1 MRLSSVNPPPP
12 VPPAVP
18 QPLSYR
24 AANPYY
30 TWLLTLCT
38 GAAIACL
45 SFLVEGMF
53 NFAQLSARMRGTPPQ
68 NFLRTV
74 YPFVLLGI
82 ASSNWI
88 AIWLLTTDDPSPHR
102 PRRIRA
108 WLLRGAATVTVLF
121 VFMYVLRMLD
131 DWRIRT
137 TTVFLILNS
146 LELATTILF
155 WLHMRWL
162 AKKLDFRGSRW
173 RALVAMVGT
182 CATIALLH
190 LGPRAS
196 TEVRSAMS
204 ITTFQLTNLRWA
216 MTVLWMVISALV
228 MLRFALGFANEVRLD
243 RKIAAS
249 AST

>member
-1 MRLSSVNPPPP
+1 MRLSSLNPPPVVQSSAKTLP
-12 VPPAVP
+12 
-18 QPLSYR
+18 YR
-24 AANPYY
+24 AANPYH
-30 TWLLTLCT
+30 TWLHTLCI

-45 SFLVEGMF
+45 AFLVEAMF
-53 NFAQLSARMRGTPPQ
+53 NFAQLSSRMRGSPTQ

-102 PRRIRA
+102 PRRLRA
-108 WLLRGAATVTVLF
+108 WSLRALASVTVLF
-121 VFMYVLRMLD
+121 VFAYVLRMLEE
-131 DWRIRT
+131 WRVRT
-137 TTVFLILNS
+137 VYVFITLNA
-146 LELATTILF
+146 LELVTTILF
-155 WLHMRWL
+155 WLHLRWI

-173 RALVAMVGT
+173 RALVAMIGT
-182 CATIALLH
+182 CATIALLQ

-196 TEVRSAMS
+196 PGIRNAMS

-216 MTVLWMVISALV
+216 MTVLWMVVSALV

-243 RKIAAS
+243 RKLAR
-249 AST
+249 